1 MSKSIF
7 DRLLGSAKT
16 KATNNKSVLEEQV
29 KQKLKGLVY
38 DDELVNEL
46 LPTFVKLYSV
56 DGFSTVVE
64 LLEAKEKQLETVSGG
79 DWFKQ
84 ESDPSKK
91 KQTDAE
97 DEDEEQESDSV
108 DDILKSKYKE

>member
-91 KQTDAE
+91 KQT
-97 DEDEEQESDSV
+97 EDEEQESDSV

>member
-7 DRLLGSAKT
+7 ERLLGSAKT

-108 DDILKSKYKE
+108 DDILKSKYKD

>member
-97 DEDEEQESDSV
+97 DEEQESDSV
-108 DDILKSKYKE
+108 DDLLKTKYKD

>member
-97 DEDEEQESDSV
+97 DEEQESDSV
-108 DDILKSKYKE
+108 DELLKTKYKD

>member
-97 DEDEEQESDSV
+97 DEEQESDSV